1 MKYPI
6 NPSRNTTSTPEA
18 VKKLSVRHIHFF
30 PLYFGNKAS
39 AHPNITATSPL
50 TNFVMGFTSLFI
62 IGLLPIVR
70 LRIFDFHIDHNP
82 IRSGPANTPSYWLA
96 VLGSAEGKSISIH
109 RGAFRLNAVYNHTAC
124 NFRVGHVG
132 NRHFPGFFVCSM
144 LSARDENGA
153 YTKQKYYFFHDD
165 LIVMRLVDSF

>member
-6 NPSRNTTSTPEA
+6 NPSRKTTSTPES

-50 TNFVMGFTSLFI
+50 TTFVVGFTSLFI

-70 LRIFDFHIDHNP
+70 LRIFDFHCDHYP
-82 IRSGPANTPSYWLA
+82 ISRGPANRSEERRQA
-96 VLGSAEGKSISIH
+96 IECQS
-109 RGAFRLNAVYNHTAC
+109 R
-124 NFRVGHVG
+124 
-132 NRHFPGFFVCSM
+132 
-144 LSARDENGA
+144 
-153 YTKQKYYFFHDD
+153 
-165 LIVMRLVDSF
+165 